1 MVPYPDEGKDATDQR
16 RPSPRQLFIRLIGT
30 NGKCIMDGEL
40 IRGLSI
46 GLADIGEC
54 DLGEVVLPTKLNL
67 CIATAA
73 LRDGN

>member
-1 MVPYPDEGKDATDQR
+1 
-16 RPSPRQLFIRLIGT
+16 
-30 NGKCIMDGEL
+30 MDGEL

-54 DLGEVVLPTKLNL
+54 DLGDVVLPTKLSL

>member
-1 MVPYPDEGKDATDQR
+1 
-16 RPSPRQLFIRLIGT
+16 
-30 NGKCIMDGEL
+30 MDGEL

-54 DLGEVVLPTKLNL
+54 DRGEVVLPTKLSL

-73 LRDGN
+73 LRDGNCTDFFDGPCSF